1 MKQGLQNEI
10 LRLENLTEAADAK
23 PEDIEFLRARL
34 RELKIQARE
43 DLEVLRRD
51 RDQMRQ
57 YKSVRDE
64 HNKEV
69 RGLIESV
76 KAEREERDRI
86 NKEISEAKDRRSA
99 IHAQLKSVYE
109 EIRELRS
116 NIVGSPSTDQ
126 RRMMRRVEELEWRQ
140 QTEQLSMDEERSI
153 VEEIAKIEA
162 KLVKIGQEKEKQDR
176 IHEQRRLARRLKEEA
191 SEAHQRVL
199 KLSEQS
205 QIHHQE
211 VVRIRPQL
219 EEFKRSADTA
229 HQNFVEWLKKVKEGE
244 NKLKEVRT
252 EIDEIYGKIRKYQA
266 ERRDTAET
274 ERREVKKVHEQ
285 ERVDAAVE
293 KMQSGKRLTFDE
305 FILAQRS
312 VTDDKRAP
320 RKRGGRR
327 RGHPEPEPAAATEE
341 PASTEDD
348 TEGSLEQIESEV
360 SVSPAPK
367 EEESQADESDPT
379 PEGAS
384 EEASATESRD
394 EPDKEE

>member
-1 MKQGLQNEI
+1 
-10 LRLENLTEAADAK
+10 
-23 PEDIEFLRARL
+23 
-34 RELKIQARE
+34 
-43 DLEVLRRD
+43 
-51 RDQMRQ
+51 MRQ
-57 YKSVRDE
+57 YKTVRDE

-69 RGLIESV
+69 QSLIESV
-76 KAEREERDRI
+76 KAERVERDRI
-86 NKEISEAKDRRSA
+86 NREISEAKDRRSA
-99 IHAQLKSVYE
+99 IHAQLKSVYD

-191 SEAHQRVL
+191 SEAHQKVL

-244 NKLKEVRT
+244 TKLKDVRT
-252 EIDEIYGKIRKYQA
+252 EIDEIFGKIRKH
-266 ERRDTAET
+266 ESEHRDTAET
-274 ERREVKKVHEQ
+274 ERREVKRVHEQ

-293 KMQSGKRLTFDE
+293 KMQSGGRLTFDE
-305 FILAQRS
+305 FIMAQRS
-312 VTDDKRAP
+312 VTDDKRGP
-320 RKRGGRR
+320 RRRGGRR
-327 RGHPEPEPAAATEE
+327 RSPAEKVTAAPQKE
-341 PASTEDD
+341 ASSTDEDSTD
-348 TEGSLEQIESEV
+348 DLEQIEAEV

-367 EEESQADESDPT
+367 EKESPPVETEPEATAETTAPEPKPKAKAKTQA
-379 PEGAS
+379 
-384 EEASATESRD
+384 
-394 EPDKEE
+394 KETKKK

>member
-1 MKQGLQNEI
+1 MQNEI
-10 LRLENLTEAADAK
+10 LRLEDLTEAADAK

-69 RGLIESV
+69 RSLIESV

-191 SEAHQRVL
+191 SEAHQKVL

-229 HQNFVEWLKKVKEGE
+229 HQNFVEWLKKVKVGE

-252 EIDEIYGKIRKYQA
+252 EIDEIYGKIRKHQS
-266 ERRDTAET
+266 ERRDTAES

-312 VTDDKRAP
+312 VTDDKRGP

-327 RGHPEPEPAAATEE
+327 RGSPEPETSTAEEEAASA
-341 PASTEDD
+341 EDD
-348 TEGSLEQIESEV
+348 TEEVLKQLDSEV

-367 EEESQADESDPT
+367 EEESPADTSETAPT
-379 PEGAS
+379 GAS
-384 EEASATESRD
+384 KEASATESKD
-394 EPDKEE
+394 EQEKEE

>member
-1 MKQGLQNEI
+1 
-10 LRLENLTEAADAK
+10 
-23 PEDIEFLRARL
+23 
-34 RELKIQARE
+34 
-43 DLEVLRRD
+43 
-51 RDQMRQ
+51 
-57 YKSVRDE
+57 
-64 HNKEV
+64 
-69 RGLIESV
+69 
-76 KAEREERDRI
+76 
-86 NKEISEAKDRRSA
+86 DRRSA

-191 SEAHQRVL
+191 SEAHQKVL

-252 EIDEIYGKIRKYQA
+252 EIDEIYGKIRKYES

-274 ERREVKKVHEQ
+274 ERREVKKVVEQ

-327 RGHPEPEPAAATEE
+327 RSPREPEPAAEE
-341 PASTEDD
+341 EAASTEDD
-348 TEGSLEQIESEV
+348 TEDVLEQIESEV
-360 SVSPAPK
+360 SVSPALK
-367 EEESQADESDPT
+367 EEESPADDSEIA

-384 EEASATESRD
+384 EEASATELKD
-394 EPDKEE
+394 EQGKEE

>member
-1 MKQGLQNEI
+1 M
-10 LRLENLTEAADAK
+10 TEAADAK
-23 PEDIEFLRARL
+23 PEDIEFLRTRL
-34 RELKIQARE
+34 RELKIQARD

-57 YKSVRDE
+57 YKTVRDE

-69 RGLIESV
+69 RSLIESV

-86 NKEISEAKDRRSA
+86 NREISEAKDRRSA
-99 IHAQLKSVYE
+99 IHAQLKSVYD

-191 SEAHQRVL
+191 SEAHQKVL

-229 HQNFVEWLKKVKEGE
+229 HQNFVEWLKKVKDGE
-244 NKLKEVRT
+244 SKLKDVRT
-252 EIDEIYGKIRKYQA
+252 EIDEIYGKIRKHQS
-266 ERRDTAET
+266 EHRDTAET
-274 ERREVKKVHEQ
+274 ERREVKRVHEQ
-285 ERVDAAVE
+285 ERVDAAVV

-312 VTDDKRAP
+312 VSDDKRGS

-327 RGHPEPEPAAATEE
+327 RRPVEEEIATPEKEA
-341 PASTEDD
+341 ASTDD
-348 TEGSLEQIESEV
+348 PTDVLEQIEEEV
-360 SVSPAPK
+360 SVSPTPK
-367 EEESQADESDPT
+367 EEESPPVESK
-379 PEGAS
+379 PEATV
-384 EEASATESRD
+384 EETAAP
-394 EPDKEE
+394 EPKAKAKTKAKPKNKK

>member
-1 MKQGLQNEI
+1 VKQGLQNEI
-10 LRLENLTEAADAK
+10 LRLEDLTEAADAK

-69 RGLIESV
+69 RSLIESV

-191 SEAHQRVL
+191 SEAHQKVL

-252 EIDEIYGKIRKYQA
+252 EIDEIYGKIRKHQA
-266 ERRDTAET
+266 ERRDTAES

-312 VTDDKRAP
+312 VTDDKRGP

-327 RGHPEPEPAAATEE
+327 RGPPEPEPAAAQEE
-341 PASTEDD
+341 AASTEDN
-348 TEGSLEQIESEV
+348 TEDDLEQIESEV

-367 EEESQADESDPT
+367 EEESPADESDTAP
-379 PEGAS
+379 
-384 EEASATESRD
+384 
-394 EPDKEE
+394 

>member
-244 NKLKEVRT
+244 NRLKEVRT